1 MEGLYKEGR
10 IRAIGVSNFGSDRII
25 DFCNNADVIP
35 AVNQMELHPFYQ
47 RDDELLKEY
56 GIAPQAWATF
66 AEGLNGMFSNPILRE
81 IAKAHNRTIAQVI
94 LCRNMQRGVSI
105 VPKSVHKDRMKEN
118 FTIWV
123 FTLTTQEMQQIAT
136 LDLGRP
142 QMLDPLKPSEVRR
155 VYNYLKNPVRTSL

>member
-1 MEGLYKEGR
+1 
-10 IRAIGVSNFGSDRII
+10 
-25 DFCNNADVIP
+25 
-35 AVNQMELHPFYQ
+35 
-47 RDDELLKEY
+47 
-56 GIAPQAWATF
+56 
-66 AEGLNGMFSNPILRE
+66 
-81 IAKAHNRTIAQVI
+81 
-94 LCRNMQRGVSI
+94 MQRGVSI

-118 FTIWV
+118 LTIWD

>member
-1 MEGLYKEGR
+1 
-10 IRAIGVSNFGSDRII
+10 
-25 DFCNNADVIP
+25 
-35 AVNQMELHPFYQ
+35 
-47 RDDELLKEY
+47 
-56 GIAPQAWATF
+56 
-66 AEGLNGMFSNPILRE
+66 
-81 IAKAHNRTIAQVI
+81 
-94 LCRNMQRGVSI
+94 MQRGVSI

-118 FTIWV
+118 FTIWG